1 MAKQGVGLSMAKLPR
16 RKCANKECRQWFH
29 PVRDTQTVCGY
40 ECASIVGKE
49 QTRKARE
56 DARRKESAKQRAT
69 EKKEHQRRQRARE
82 SLKTKSQWDKEAQA
96 AFNRYIRVLDEG
108 KPCISCGNPLIG
120 KSNYLTGSAIDASHY
135 RSRGAASHLKFN
147 VFNVH
152 SACTRCNRQLSGNAV
167 EYRIR
172 LIERIGL
179 DRVERLESNN
189 ESRRFDIPYLKRLK
203 SVFSRRANSLNK
215 RRQKH
220 QESAA

>member
-1 MAKQGVGLSMAKLPR
+1 MHKLPR
-16 RKCANKECRQWFH
+16 RKCKVCNEWFIPAYANIRWCCPEHGTIYALELRAKEKVKAEAKRIKAKHEAEKADRKRQ
-29 PVRDTQTVCGY
+29 Q
-40 ECASIVGKE
+40 
-49 QTRKARE
+49 
-56 DARRKESAKQRAT
+56 AK
-69 EKKEHQRRQRARE
+69 RE
-82 SLKTKSQWDKEAQA
+82 SFKTKAQWDKEAQS
-96 AFNRYIRVLDEG
+96 AFNRYIRIRDEG
-108 KPCISCGNPLIG
+108 KPCVSCGNPLIG

-179 DRVERLESNN
+179 TRVERLETDN
-189 ESRRFDIPYLKRLK
+189 EPRRFDIPYLKRMK
-203 SVFSRRANSLNK
+203 SIFSRRANALSK
-215 RRQKH
+215 RRQKS